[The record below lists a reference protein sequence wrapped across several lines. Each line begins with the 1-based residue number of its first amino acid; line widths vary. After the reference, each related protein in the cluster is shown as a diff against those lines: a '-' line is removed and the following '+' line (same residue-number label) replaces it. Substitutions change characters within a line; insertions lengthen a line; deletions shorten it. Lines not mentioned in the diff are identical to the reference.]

1 MLAALSMAK
10 SAIFTRCRWQGVR
23 RQVVI
28 WPTLLCFVL
37 IAGGV
42 PLPEA
47 PTFGQ
52 GGAYPCQSHRCGC
65 SSAEQCWKS
74 CCCFSHSQKL
84 AWAKQNNLTPPAIA
98 IAQVR
103 SQPAKVQSCCAAKAS
118 SASNSCCKASPASTN
133 TSDWSLAL
141 EKAKCRGAATQW
153 LTLGAA
159 LPAPELTVS
168 DEEVPMVDRWSIVD
182 EWTLSCA
189 DRPEAPPP
197 RA

>member
-10 SAIFTRCRWQGVR
+10 SAIFTRCCWQGVR

-28 WPTLLCFVL
+28 WPTLVCFVL

-52 GGAYPCQSHRCGC
+52 GGAYPCQGHRCGC

-74 CCCFSHSQKL
+74 CCCFSTSQKL
-84 AWAKQNNLTPPAIA
+84 AWAKRHNVTPPAIA
-98 IAQVR
+98 LAQAR
-103 SQPAKVQSCCAAKAS
+103 LQPAKAQSCCAAKAS
-118 SASNSCCKASPASTN
+118 PASASCCTASPASPG

-159 LPAPELTVS
+159 LPAPELMVT
-168 DEEVPMVDRWSIVD
+168 DEEVPTVDRWSIVD